1 VGNDRQFA
9 RFCELAGRPDLATDE
24 RFATNAARVHS
35 REVLIPIVRD
45 LMVGRSSQAWLEVL
59 EQAGIPSGPIDTLD
73 KVFENP
79 QLRHREMRVELPH
92 PLAGTVP
99 LVASPLRLSASPVQY
114 RQPPPTLGQ
123 HTDEVLKELLGLQDA
138 DIQALRAEG
147 TI

>member
-1 VGNDRQFA
+1 
-9 RFCELAGRPDLATDE
+9 
-24 RFATNAARVHS
+24 
-35 REVLIPIVRD
+35 
-45 LMVGRSSQAWLEVL
+45 MVGRSSQAWLEVL